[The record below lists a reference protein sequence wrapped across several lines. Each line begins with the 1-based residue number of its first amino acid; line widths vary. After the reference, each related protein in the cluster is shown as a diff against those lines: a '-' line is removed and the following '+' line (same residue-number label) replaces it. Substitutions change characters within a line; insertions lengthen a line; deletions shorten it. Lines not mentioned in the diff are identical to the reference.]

1 MPRSSL
7 IAASLLAASIGSI
20 AVLPGEADAA
30 SLGNRDEK
38 DRKVTIVAP
47 SGSKEHVLKPGAMLQ
62 GVCTKGCI
70 VRLDEGTDREYEL
83 EGNEIVSVEK
93 GYLYFEGPETPAAA
107 DAVEPPKPGGKPPA
121 GKSGTPRT

>member
-1 MPRSSL
+1 VSRSSL
-7 IAASLLAASIGSI
+7 IAASFLAASIGSK
-20 AVLPGEADAA
+20 AVLPEAADAA

-38 DRKVTIVAP
+38 DRKVTIVEP
-47 SGSKEHVLKPGAMLQ
+47 SGSKEHVLKPGAVLQ
-62 GVCTKGCI
+62 GICAKGCV
-70 VRLDEGTDREYEL
+70 VRLGEGTDREYQL

-107 DAVEPPKPGGKPPA
+107 DAVEPKPGGKPPA